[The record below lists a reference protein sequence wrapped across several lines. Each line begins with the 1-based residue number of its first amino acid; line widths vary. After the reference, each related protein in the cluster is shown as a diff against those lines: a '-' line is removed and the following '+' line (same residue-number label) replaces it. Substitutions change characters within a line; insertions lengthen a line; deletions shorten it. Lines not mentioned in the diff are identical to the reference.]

1 MHNFN
6 LGFGGDLCASGLFT
20 LCELKIFPGRKL
32 QAWLDFAHDRF
43 ESWCGEHRKTPQ
55 VKSFDKKK
63 FKYKTCLVLSFSIK
77 PFLHIN
83 MDIIYPPRPVLVFCG
98 PGPLEPLRKKTF
110 PQGTGR
116 ALLCK
121 WLDWELDQ
129 LDLGDYDP
137 WVVEKIQV
145 VPCTILE
152 FWISLKFGIPSLN
165 IITVRPIYGIYI
177 YIYQHS
183 TNYNDIYNA
192 RCTFFRIHPD
202 APKEVDDAQ
211 LLELLGWTL
220 RNINSFFSLVHKQG
234 IFMTR
239 EAAMPIVEHGFN
251 AADISLQ
258 KDWSYLFWVFGGNK
272 KMHLEE
278 NDTCFSKPGF
288 PKEGFAGLASFC
300 TQRRLALFR
309 LRPKLHLFTHTPNLD
324 KK

>member
-32 QAWLDFAHDRF
+32 QARLDFAHDRF

-177 YIYQHS
+177 YTSIVPIITISIMLDVLSSESILMHQRKWMMLSFLNSWDGRCGTS
-183 TNYNDIYNA
+183 TVS
-192 RCTFFRIHPD
+192 FR
-202 APKEVDDAQ
+202 
-211 LLELLGWTL
+211 
-220 RNINSFFSLVHKQG
+220 
-234 IFMTR
+234 
-239 EAAMPIVEHGFN
+239 
-251 AADISLQ
+251 
-258 KDWSYLFWVFGGNK
+258 
-272 KMHLEE
+272 
-278 NDTCFSKPGF
+278 
-288 PKEGFAGLASFC
+288 
-300 TQRRLALFR
+300 
-309 LRPKLHLFTHTPNLD
+309 
-324 KK
+324 